1 MLDTAKRT
9 LVPEVIRRSY
19 LLKLG
24 VLIGCVLVATG
35 AAGAFFFVDISGAV
49 TADTQNDLETTAE
62 DEAEALSEWVT
73 NGEQT
78 VRMLSSYRE
87 FESGQAAGIERTM
100 SAELLELPAE
110 THGLHY
116 IDFET
121 HTVEHSTDEALVG
134 DDLGEVGVNGHTQD
148 IHGQTYESDIDLL
161 AVDDFDATYS
171 DTFEW
176 NDRNLI
182 AFFSPIVGENAV
194 LMMTVDASARGERFD
209 DPVEGAYTQAVDL
222 DDTAVQIAADDE
234 TVLTP
239 YAAGANSPALD
250 DRLSGTFEQDDEV
263 VAHAPVSGTDW
274 VVVTHAPQDSAYALV
289 TDVRNSLAVLIGV
302 SLFGLL
308 FIGATMGRTTA
319 RSLDDLAGTAEA
331 VSTGNLDT
339 ELAESGRID
348 EVGRVQ
354 NSFRDIQE
362 YLRTVAAQS
371 DALANQRFEDPAFE
385 EDVPGTLGDSLLTMR
400 SDLQTFVDDLEAAR
414 REAETLAD
422 ELETQAETM
431 AETMAE
437 AADGDLTVRVEEGT
451 DNASMARI
459 AESFNAMLEE
469 LEATVVSVTRL
480 GEEVDEVS
488 AEVEAGVEEIEA
500 ASADVSR
507 AAEEISAATGEQY
520 DRFEA
525 VNGEMNDLSA
535 TVEEIAS
542 TSDEVAA
549 VADDAAERAT
559 ETSERTEAI
568 LSRMHELEAGAE
580 EIEQQMSELET
591 EVDRID
597 EIVDVIDGI
606 AEETNVLALNASIE
620 AARADGSGGDGF
632 AVVAEEV
639 KALAEETASS
649 TREVDELIENV
660 QSVADESVAGMR
672 ELRETVAESVES
684 VEAGMADVDE
694 IAAAI
699 AEANDGVQSIT
710 EATDEQAA
718 RSQEVVAMVDEA
730 TESSER
736 TDSEA
741 EDVAAASEEQ
751 TASVSEVASGAKSLS
766 ERADDLRTELDGF
779 DVRESDDSDAG
790 TGVGGETRADPE
802 TGPQR
807 SSADDD

>member
-239 YAAGANSPALD
+239 YAGGANSPALD

-319 RSLDDLAGTAEA
+319 RSLDDLAGIAEA

-620 AARADGSGGDGF
+620 AARAGGDMNGNGF
-632 AVVAEEV
+632 SVVADEV
-639 KALAEETASS
+639 KSLAEETQARANEIGTMIDEIADQTEGVTVSIRS
-649 TREVDELIENV
+649 TQERIQTGTD
-660 QSVADESVAGMR
+660 
-672 ELRETVAESVES
+672 TVES
-684 VEAGMADVDE
+684 TLTDIETIADSVDE
-694 IAAAI
+694 ITRSLTEIRRTTADQAGTTQDTAGSV
-699 AEANDGVQSIT
+699 DSIT
-710 EATDEQAA
+710 ELSTETADAATD
-718 RSQEVVAMVDEA
+718 
-730 TESSER
+730 
-736 TDSEA
+736 
-741 EDVAAASEEQ
+741 AAAEIQEGQRAAELISDSLREFRQE
-751 TASVSEVASGAKSLS
+751 TAEALQNHVATFNVSGGATGSAAPAL
-766 ERADDLRTELDGF
+766 
-779 DVRESDDSDAG
+779 G
-790 TGVGGETRADPE
+790 TTPGPATTDGGEP
-802 TGPQR
+802 
-807 SSADDD
+807 